1 MNWMNKMER
10 KYGRYAIGNLTV
22 YLLVCYAVGF
32 LVSRTMPGFLRYLTL
47 EPALILQ
54 GQVWRI
60 LTWIIIPPD
69 DSLFFVFVLLLYYSL
84 GRTLE
89 NAWGDFRYN
98 LYIFSGMLFT
108 IIGAFICYGIGRI
121 GGVHI
126 LMGGYFSTYYINL
139 SIFLACA
146 AMMPD
151 LQLWLMG
158 ILPVKMK
165 WLAYLDVALLIL
177 EFLVGG
183 IVAKISIVASML
195 NFILYFIFN
204 RNMRRYSPKQVI
216 RKQKFRREIQ
226 RPVNQYAGGAKHRC
240 AVCGRTELDDP
251 NLEFRYCSKCNG
263 NYEYC
268 QDHLF
273 THEHVK

>member
-69 DSLFFVFVLLLYYSL
+69 DSLFFVFVLLLYYSA

-165 WLAYLDVALLIL
+165 WWRIWMWHCLFWSFWWVVSLLR
-177 EFLVGG
+177 FLLLLRC
-183 IVAKISIVASML
+183 STS
-195 NFILYFIFN
+195 FSILYLTAI
-204 RNMRRYSPKQVI
+204 
-216 RKQKFRREIQ
+216 
-226 RPVNQYAGGAKHRC
+226 
-240 AVCGRTELDDP
+240 
-251 NLEFRYCSKCNG
+251 
-263 NYEYC
+263 
-268 QDHLF
+268 
-273 THEHVK
+273 